1 MNKAPIIV
9 VIVAIIVLCCC
20 SVCAMLWTF
29 FIWQQGHEPY
39 RIEERHQGVNTEESS
54 EEATEESPEAD
65 RSLGQIDRS
74 EIERTGS
81 VAMGIF
87 TDTERL
93 AEAHRIAAAV
103 SDCVANVALLY
114 GGTSGEREVSIASGN
129 GVREALEAEG
139 FTISFIDTGEHDFI
153 DQLRAAKPDVA
164 FIALHGKGGE
174 DGCIQGL
181 LETLGIPYT
190 HSGVGASALA
200 MDKLVCKIV
209 YEAYDLKTARFKVVR
224 KGQIDEDTDAL
235 LASIGLPC
243 VVKPASDGS
252 SLGVS
257 IPKTRAE
264 FLQALDEGF
273 AIGDILL
280 VEEFVRGV
288 EVTVPVLGNKADE
301 LLALPVIEIV
311 PKNEFYDYESKYE
324 EGGSEHIIPARI
336 TEAEALA
343 CQQAAIKAHE
353 VIGCAGV
360 SRTDL
365 IVTAD
370 SIPYLIETN
379 TIPGMTRTSL
389 IPEAAKEAG
398 ISPGELY
405 RLLLHYAL
413 AAQEG

>member
-1 MNKAPIIV
+1 
-9 VIVAIIVLCCC
+9 
-20 SVCAMLWTF
+20 MLWTLF
-29 FIWQQGHEPY
+29 VWQQGHEPS
-39 RIEERHQGVNTEESS
+39 RLEERQQDANTKESP
-54 EEATEESPEAD
+54 EEATEESSEVSPEPN
-65 RSLGQIDRS
+65 RSLGQTDRS

-87 TDTERL
+87 NDTEKL
-93 AEAHRIAAAV
+93 TEAHRIAAAI
-103 SDCVANVALLY
+103 SDRVADVALLY
-114 GGTSGEREVSIASGN
+114 GGISGEREVSIASGN

-139 FTISFIDTGEHDFI
+139 FTVFFIDTGEHDFI
-153 DQLRAAKPDVA
+153 DQLRAVKPDVA

-200 MDKLVCKIV
+200 MDKVVSKIV
-209 YEAYDLKTARFKVVR
+209 YEAYDLKTARFQVVR
-224 KGQIDEDTDAL
+224 KDQASEDRDSI

-243 VVKPASDGS
+243 VVKPVNDGS

-257 IPKTRAE
+257 IPKTHGE
-264 FLQALDEGF
+264 FLRALDEGF
-273 AIGDILL
+273 ELGDVLL
-280 VEEFVRGV
+280 IEEFIKGV
-288 EVTVPVLGNKADE
+288 EVTVPVLGNKVDE
-301 LLALPVIEIV
+301 LLALPLIEIV

-336 TEAEALA
+336 TDEEALA
-343 CQQAAIKAHE
+343 CRQAAIKAHE
-353 VIGCAGV
+353 VLGCAGV

-370 SIPYLIETN
+370 GAPYLIETN

-389 IPEAAKEAG
+389 IPEAAKKAG

-405 RLLLHYAL
+405 RLLIHYAL

>member
-29 FIWQQGHEPY
+29 FVWQQGHEPY
-39 RIEERHQGVNTEESS
+39 RFEERHQDVSTEQSS
-54 EEATEESPEAD
+54 EQSSEAN
-65 RSLGQIDRS
+65 RSLEQIDRS
-74 EIERTGS
+74 EVERTGS

-87 TDTERL
+87 NDAERL
-93 AEAHRIAAAV
+93 AEAHRLAATV
-103 SDCVANVALLY
+103 SDRVANVALLY
-114 GGTSGEREVSIASGN
+114 GGASGEREVSIASGN

-139 FTISFIDTGEHDFI
+139 FTVFFIDTGEHDFI
-153 DQLRAAKPDVA
+153 DQLCAAKPDVA

-200 MDKLVCKIV
+200 MDKVVSKIV
-209 YEAYDLKTARFKVVR
+209 YEAYDLKNARFKVVR
-224 KGQIDEDTDAL
+224 KDQAGESMDSI

-243 VVKPASDGS
+243 VVKPVSDGS

-257 IPKTRAE
+257 IPKTREE
-264 FLQALDEGF
+264 FFQALDEGF
-273 AIGDILL
+273 ETGDVLL
-280 VEEFVRGV
+280 VEEFIKGV
-288 EVTVPVLGNKADE
+288 EVTVPVLGNKVDD
-301 LLALPVIEIV
+301 LFALPLIEIV

-336 TEAEALA
+336 TDEEALA
-343 CQQAAIKAHE
+343 CRQAAIKAHE
-353 VIGCAGV
+353 VIGCVGV

-365 IVTAD
+365 IVTAAGT
-370 SIPYLIETN
+370 PYLIETN

-389 IPEAAKEAG
+389 VPEAAKKAG

-405 RLLLHYAL
+405 RLLIHYAL

>member
-1 MNKAPIIV
+1 
-9 VIVAIIVLCCC
+9 
-20 SVCAMLWTF
+20 MLWTF

-39 RIEERHQGVNTEESS
+39 RTEERQQDVSTEESS
-54 EEATEESPEAD
+54 EKAIEESSEVSPEAD

-87 TDTERL
+87 NDTEKL
-93 AEAHRIAAAV
+93 TEAHRIAAAV
-103 SDCVANVALLY
+103 SDRVADVALLY

-139 FTISFIDTGEHDFI
+139 FTVFFIDAGEHDFI
-153 DQLRAAKPDVA
+153 DQLCAVKPDVA

-200 MDKLVCKIV
+200 MDKVVSKIV

-224 KGQIDEDTDAL
+224 KDQPGGDEDTDSI

-243 VVKPASDGS
+243 VVKPVSDGS

-257 IPKTRAE
+257 IPKTREE
-264 FLQALDEGF
+264 FLRALDEGF
-273 AIGDILL
+273 ELGDVLL
-280 VEEFVRGV
+280 VEEFIKGV
-288 EVTVPVLGNKADE
+288 EVTVPVLGNRVDE
-301 LLALPVIEIV
+301 LLALPLIEIV

-336 TEAEALA
+336 TDEEALA
-343 CQQAAIKAHE
+343 CRQAAIKAHE
-353 VIGCAGV
+353 ILGCAGV

-370 SIPYLIETN
+370 GTPYLIETN

-389 IPEAAKEAG
+389 IPEAAKKAG

-405 RLLLHYAL
+405 RLLIHYAL